1 MHALRTVRT
10 VATNHALST
19 KLETQIYTGPNDI
32 IVSTNSLSASS
43 KLFSVDETSIFC
55 QSMP

>member
-19 KLETQIYTGPNDI
+19 KLETQIYSGQNDI
-32 IVSTNSLSASS
+32 INLSTSS
-43 KLFSVDETSIFC
+43 KLFYVDETSVFC
-55 QSMP
+55 HSMP